1 MPEDRQ
7 PTTFVIGQADP
18 AAQMCAEDAVLFSSI
33 RYTTLA
39 CRWLAHQPATAIT
52 NSRTAATST
61 TAGVYRTR

>member
-39 CRWLAHQPATAIT
+39 CRWLARPATAIT

-61 TAGVYRTR
+61 TAGVYLTR